1 QRAGRPAEAIRH
13 FEKANVVQRRDARP
27 GLALIEVLM
36 RQRQFDQALATAK
49 ELSSRYPEELAVQLA
64 LGRSYLALGD
74 RGNASSIF
82 KSATRWAGSDSRLQ
96 VKIARLQLAA
106 DNPDGALYNAHRAL
120 QGRPDDP
127 AALALVVE
135 IETFRGDVAK
145 ADAALKILSGK
156 HPNRVE
162 TAVAMANVAMARAQF
177 QSAVAAFRTALSREE
192 TTGNAIN
199 LVRAYVAAG
208 EAGKAVVFLQAWLKN
223 RPNDVPALKVLAEAQ
238 FRAGQLPLARET
250 YQRALA
256 ADPDDALMLNNYAN
270 LLQKLNDPSAQVHA
284 EKALKLAPHN
294 SALFDTLGWIL
305 VQQGQIEPGLRYLRE
320 ARVRSPENGEIR
332 FHLAFALAK
341 TSREEEARDEFRAAV
356 SGPARVENSEA
367 VIRLKRELG
376 L

>member
-1 QRAGRPAEAIRH
+1 M
-13 FEKANVVQRRDARP
+13 
-27 GLALIEVLM
+27 LIK
-36 RQRQFDQALATAK
+36 QRQFDQALATAK
-49 ELSSRYPEELAVQLA
+49 ELSSRHPEELAVQLA

-82 KSATRWAGSDSRLQ
+82 KSATRWAGSDPRLQ
-96 VKIARLQLAA
+96 VRIARLQLAA
-106 DNPDGALYNAHRAL
+106 ENPDGAFYNAQRAL

-135 IETFRGDVAK
+135 IETFRGDGAK
-145 ADAALKILSGK
+145 ADAALKILSSK

-162 TAVAMANVAMARAQF
+162 TAVATANVAMARAQF
-177 QSAVAAFRTALSREE
+177 QAAVAAFRTALSREE
-192 TTGNAIN
+192 NTGNAIN
-199 LVRAYVAAG
+199 LVRAHIAAG
-208 EAGKAVVFLQAWLKN
+208 EAGKAVAFLQAWLTN
-223 RPNDVPALKVLAEAQ
+223 RPNDVPALKVLAETQ
-238 FRAGQLPLARET
+238 FRAGQLSFARET

-256 ADPDDALMLNNYAN
+256 AEPDDALMLNNYAN
-270 LLQKLNDPSAQVHA
+270 LLQKLNDPSAQVYA

-341 TSREEEARDEFRAAV
+341 TAREGEARDEFRAAV
-356 SGPARVENSEA
+356 SGPARVENTEA

>member
-1 QRAGRPAEAIRH
+1 
-13 FEKANVVQRRDARP
+13 
-27 GLALIEVLM
+27 
-36 RQRQFDQALATAK
+36 
-49 ELSSRYPEELAVQLA
+49 
-64 LGRSYLALGD
+64 
-74 RGNASSIF
+74 
-82 KSATRWAGSDSRLQ
+82 
-96 VKIARLQLAA
+96 
-106 DNPDGALYNAHRAL
+106 
-120 QGRPDDP
+120 
-127 AALALVVE
+127 
-135 IETFRGDVAK
+135 
-145 ADAALKILSGK
+145 
-156 HPNRVE
+156 
-162 TAVAMANVAMARAQF
+162 
-177 QSAVAAFRTALSREE
+177 
-192 TTGNAIN
+192 
-199 LVRAYVAAG
+199 
-208 EAGKAVVFLQAWLKN
+208 
-223 RPNDVPALKVLAEAQ
+223 KVLAEAQ